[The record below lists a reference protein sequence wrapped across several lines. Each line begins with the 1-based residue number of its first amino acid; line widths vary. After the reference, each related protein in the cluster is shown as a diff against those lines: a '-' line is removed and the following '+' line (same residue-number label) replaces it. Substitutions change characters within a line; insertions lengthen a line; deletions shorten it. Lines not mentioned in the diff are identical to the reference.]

1 MIKVW
6 FANSLRLI
14 LASSYEGR
22 WEAEL
27 ALCLYSASSQWHLCG
42 ICDILWHGRS
52 EIWRSG
58 NSEIWDLADL
68 GIREIRDFRKSGISG
83 KVAFSGNLRFL
94 RFLRK
99 VAFSEMWQIWRSG
112 RSGDLEIWQIWR
124 SGDLAD
130 LSDLEIWQIW
140 RFLRNPEIP
149 EKSSKKCLW
158 RPFS

>member
-1 MIKVW
+1 MADLG
-6 FANSLRLI
+6 F
-14 LASSYEGR
+14 G
-22 WEAEL
+22 
-27 ALCLYSASSQWHLCG
+27 
-42 ICDILWHGRS
+42 
-52 EIWRSG
+52 RSG

-83 KVAFSGNLRFL
+83 KVAFSGNLRFP

-99 VAFSEMWQIWRSG
+99 VAFLRFG
-112 RSGDLEIWQIWR
+112 RSGDLADLEIWQIRQIWR

-130 LSDLEIWQIW
+130 PSDLEIWQIW

-158 RPFS
+158 RP